1 MQKSKV
7 VPGNNTYAG
16 TLREG
21 KKTLMIGDSHIQRF
35 KREKLQNSF
44 DNAKS
49 FVSCFSVAKM
59 EGLPHYI
66 IPSLLKKK
74 PDTVVIHVGSNNIT
88 PRIFK
93 DFNTDK

>member
-1 MQKSKV
+1 MLEL
-7 VPGNNTYAG
+7 
-16 TLREG
+16 LREG